1 MNAPTYDVSVSV
13 FLPGLMG
20 AGILLSGGILLAD
33 GIKRL
38 TPNRGV
44 RRRVAVAKAVHGVVE
59 AAARAA
65 GHSVPAHELFPRR
78 LRARRAYVL
87 MTVALV
93 TASLGVTRLFTD
105 AYADPRGTLHGNPWA
120 IGLAALTGAPLLLG
134 ALLSGWLAVLH
145 RRAPEPLLRLV
156 ASTWLGRLAPPPD
169 DAAERART
177 LVPWLR
183 QGVAP

>member
-20 AGILLSGGILLAD
+20 AGILLSGGILLVD

-59 AAARAA
+59 GAARAA
-65 GHSVPAHELFPRR
+65 GHSVPERELFPRR
-78 LRARRAYVL
+78 LRARWAYVL
-87 MTVALV
+87 VTVALIAAGLV
-93 TASLGVTRLFTD
+93 ATRLFTD
-105 AYADPRGTLHGNPWA
+105 AYTDPRGTLHDNPWA
-120 IGLAALTGAPLLLG
+120 IGLAMLTDAPLLLG
-134 ALLSGWLAVLH
+134 VLLCGSLAVLH
-145 RRAPEPLLRLV
+145 RHAPAPLLRLV
-156 ASTWLGRLAPPPD
+156 AATWLGRLTPPPD